1 MIRIISFDYDGVFL
15 YYYNVNP
22 VKVYTSLLVLV
33 MLKDKIGN
41 EYKQIKW
48 KSYLNIYWIEST
60 LSNRKA
66 KWKYS
71 HQKIVN

>member
-33 MLKDKIGN
+33 MLKDKIGT
-41 EYKQIKW
+41 E
-48 KSYLNIYWIEST
+48 
-60 LSNRKA
+60 
-66 KWKYS
+66 
-71 HQKIVN
+71 